1 MLCEICKSD
10 LPEGAL
16 FCGECG
22 SAVRHAEAPVVASP
36 VVAAPT
42 VDVPAE
48 APAEAPAAETPVV
61 EESGLKGPDETSRD
75 TQIVPRIEDPALEAL
90 FGAVAPALV
99 EPARFADEV
108 PAGIPATDVPASDTF
123 TSVSELESLVSFT
136 ITLGTG
142 ESVIL
147 TQSALVGR
155 MPQPAEGEQFEHLIV
170 IADPGRSVSKTHLE
184 LGITNGQLWIADRN
198 SGNGSI
204 VREPGVVPRRAQP
217 GTRYEIVR
225 GTRIDLGD
233 QHLTIS

>member
-1 MLCEICKSD
+1 VVCEICKSD

-22 SAVRHAEAPVVASP
+22 SSVRQSEHTAPISIP
-36 VVAAPT
+36 
-42 VDVPAE
+42 
-48 APAEAPAAETPVV
+48 V
-61 EESGLKGPDETSRD
+61 EESGD
-75 TQIVPRIEDPALEAL
+75 TQIVPRIENPASDY
-90 FGAVAPALV
+90 VAPAIV
-99 EPARFADEV
+99 EPPRFADE
-108 PAGIPATDVPASDTF
+108 A
-123 TSVSELESLVSFT
+123 ELETLVAFT

-155 MPQPAEGEQFEHLIV
+155 MPQPAEGEHFEHLIV

-184 LGITNGQLWIADRN
+184 LGITAGQLWIADRN

>member
-22 SAVRHAEAPVVASP
+22 SSVRQSEHTAPIDIPQSQP
-36 VVAAPT
+36 
-42 VDVPAE
+42 
-48 APAEAPAAETPVV
+48 V
-61 EESGLKGPDETSRD
+61 EEAGD
-75 TQIVPRIEDPALEAL
+75 TQIVPRIDDSKS
-90 FGAVAPALV
+90 GYVAPAVV
-99 EPARFADEV
+99 EAPRFADE
-108 PAGIPATDVPASDTF
+108 A
-123 TSVSELESLVSFT
+123 ELEALVSFT

-147 TQSALVGR
+147 TESALVGR

-184 LGITNGQLWIADRN
+184 LGIDGGVLWVADRN